1 MRLLAISGS
10 LRRSSS
16 NTLLLEAA
24 ARLAPEGVDVALFE
38 GIGDLPHFN
47 PDVED
52 ESQPA
57 SVGRYRAALAEADG
71 VILSTPEYA
80 HGLPGVLKNAL
91 DWVVGT
97 SELVEKPV
105 ALFNASPR
113 GAYAIASLT
122 ETLAVMSAV
131 VLPEASVTLSL
142 PGRALPEG
150 GISADPELAA
160 AIRDGLEAFAAAI
173 RARKAGE

>member
-24 ARLAPEGVDVALFE
+24 ARLAPEGVEVAIYD
-38 GIGDLPHFN
+38 GIGELPHFN
-47 PDVED
+47 PDVEEED
-52 ESQPA
+52 QPA
-57 SVGRYRAALAEADG
+57 SVARYRAALVGADG
-71 VILSTPEYA
+71 IIVSTPEYA

-97 SELVEKPV
+97 SELVDKPV

-113 GAYAIASLT
+113 GTYAIASLT
-122 ETLAVMSAV
+122 ETLTVMSAV
-131 VLPEASVTLSL
+131 ILPQAGVTLSL
-142 PGRALPEG
+142 PGRALPAG
-150 GISADPELAA
+150 GIAADPELAA
-160 AIRDGLEAFAAAI
+160 AIRAGLEAFAAAV
-173 RARKAGE
+173 RTREAGQ